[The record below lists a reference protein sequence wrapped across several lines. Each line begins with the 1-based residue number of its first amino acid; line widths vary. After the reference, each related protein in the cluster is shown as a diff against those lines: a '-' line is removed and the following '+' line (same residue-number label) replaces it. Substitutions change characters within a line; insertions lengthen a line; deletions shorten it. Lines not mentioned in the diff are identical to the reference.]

1 MEAIYPITALQKN
14 SARIKEEARERL
26 VHVTENGHA
35 AFVFMSE
42 EVLDELIAK
51 EREDAVWEAQMIASI
66 DRGMHDIEQGRYHEV
81 NTVDEL
87 MGAIYGDTTCQP
99 SHDVDAA

>member
-14 SARIKEEARERL
+14 NAAIKAEARERM

-42 EVLDELIAK
+42 EVLDELVAR
-51 EREDAVWEAQMIASI
+51 EREEAVWEAQVCASI
-66 DRGMHDIEQGRYHEV
+66 DRGISDLEEGRYVEAS
-81 NTVDEL
+81 TAEEL
-87 MGAIYGDTTCQP
+87 MDIIRARR
-99 SHDVDAA
+99 DAYVQEVA